1 MATKPKDAITD
12 ETESKSIDT
21 ESKPQFK
28 DTSKDIP
35 DNVEIL
41 KSKAIEQLL
50 YMLRN
55 KDTSHE
61 DYVFY
66 SNRLCRILAEEGLA
80 RINDNEPNEITTP
93 CGKWTGIKPLSTKKL
108 CVVSIVRSGDIL
120 CEAVLQICRGI
131 SVGKVLVQRDENSK
145 DKHCVH
151 YYTKLP
157 KHISTLKVLLV
168 GMSFLL
174 ICHILIL
181 VLFYILMQ

>member
-1 MATKPKDAITD
+1 MAAESMETQSNDTKSNT
-12 ETESKSIDT
+12 
-21 ESKPQFK
+21 QFK
-28 DTSKDIP
+28 NTSNDIP

-41 KSKAIEQLL
+41 KSSAIAQLF
-50 YMLRN
+50 YMIRS
-55 KDTSHE
+55 KETKHE

-66 SNRLCRILAEEGLA
+66 VNRLCRILAEEGLA
-80 RINDNEPNEITTP
+80 RINDNELEEIETP
-93 CGKWTGIKPLSTKKL
+93 CGKWTGIKPMDPKKL

-131 SVGKVLVQRDENSK
+131 SVGKVLVQRDEESE

-168 GMSFLL
+168 GMLP
-174 ICHILIL
+174 IH
-181 VLFYILMQ
+181 